1 MEIEKLPYAKWL
13 EGGLRKIV
21 ESGSESIAIL
31 TIQKDGEILTG
42 YWQCSTFDK
51 ELMAAAIRHDAM
63 MEVIRANKNEIRE
76 ILEEGEE

>member
-13 EGGLRKIV
+13 ERGLRKIV